1 MSPAYSESCCTAK
14 PVIEEGVYKERGSFT
29 TIDGD
34 RAYVSG
40 GSSSTG
46 GILFIYDVF
55 GYTSQTLQGA
65 DILANSELE
74 SIVVVPDLFGGEYM
88 KKEWYAE
95 KTERNETQIKAF
107 LSSKAS
113 IETAVQRLLGKDGAD
128 AQEGGLLA
136 SVKER
141 YPSVTKWAVIG
152 YCWGGKVAALV
163 SGTGTP
169 FKVAVSTSPALLDPA
184 DAAKVVIPMAVLASK
199 DEPADAVRAYGDAL
213 KVEKHVETWPQS
225 VHGWMSS
232 RADLSDPQQK
242 REYQRGYKV
251 AIDFIKQHW

>member
-34 RAYVSG
+34 RACKSDIPPVRCDSNTRDSDVSG

-232 RADLSDPQQK
+232 R
-242 REYQRGYKV
+242 
-251 AIDFIKQHW
+251 